1 MKFGQRIK
9 LQRLKRHMTQQQLAE
24 NICSTSYL
32 SKIEKGHVI
41 PKHEIQQALLNRLEI
56 HEPLIKLDEQTFME
70 NIQAAYRAVLAIQTK
85 THARIAFNTFSS
97 TQIVLE
103 NKENFYIAN
112 LYLLYF
118 SLIAE
123 EPPDNIQHLS
133 DGILAIKDKFTPYQK
148 FLYNAISSKFFY
160 EKKQYEEAKNAI
172 FEALRIKNSITIED
186 MEYGALLELEGSIHF
201 HLYEQGNAFSR
212 LRAALDIFLNN
223 HAHEKILST
232 YNFLGLINLQFGN
245 YDFALKFLNT
255 GYNYAIQLAK
265 KHHYGPLLQ
274 NIGYT
279 YARMNQPKRAID
291 YYRRS
296 LNNTIEPF
304 KKLTTIH
311 AVVREYSKENQAEQV
326 AKWCAY
332 GLELITAHHLDQAAK
347 SYYYHFHIYTM
358 VHKLEQFNIACFEQA
373 IQHFSVLKDYHNVQ
387 KYAFV
392 LAQKYEQTEQYEDA
406 VIYYRIAN
414 EASCSVRAIR
424 DWQDL

>member
-32 SKIEKGHVI
+32 SKIEKGHVM
-41 PKHEIQQALLNRLEI
+41 PKHDIQQALLTRLEI
-56 HEPLIKLDEQTFME
+56 HEPLIQVDEQMFME
-70 NIQAAYRAVLAIQTK
+70 NIQAAYHAVLSIQTK

-97 TQIVLE
+97 TPIVLE
-103 NKENFYIAN
+103 NKENFYTAN

-123 EPPDNIQHLS
+123 EPIPNIQHLI
-133 DGILAIKDKFTPYQK
+133 DGILAIKDKFTPYQT

-172 FEALRIKNSITIED
+172 FEALKIKNTIPIEE

-245 YDFALKFLNT
+245 YDYALKFLT
-255 GYNYAIQLAK
+255 MGYTYAIQLAK
-265 KHHYGPLLQ
+265 KHHYGSLLQ

-279 YARMNQPKRAID
+279 YARMHEPKRAID

-296 LNNTIEPF
+296 LKNTTEPF

-326 AKWCAY
+326 AKWCTY
-332 GLELITAHHLDQAAK
+332 GLELITAHHLEQSAK
-347 SYYYHFHIYTM
+347 SYYYHFHIYPM
-358 VHKLEQFNIACFEQA
+358 IHKLEDFSIDCFEQA

-387 KYAFV
+387 KYALV
-392 LAQKYEQTEQYEDA
+392 LAQKYEQAEQYEDA

-414 EASCSVRAIR
+414 EASCSVRAIK